1 MQPPLPPGQDFF
13 RTGEVSASLG
23 VDATT
28 LKNYVKACPELG
40 PTAESGRRKLYPV
53 DRVRRLWQLHQ
64 LIEMRQFSI
73 EGARALL
80 IQGDAAVVAALEG
93 STPPPSDLNEDTA
106 LRAALEA
113 SERAR
118 HTLESE
124 LTETKAAL
132 AEVNRKLRRAE
143 AKLAVLTE
151 AANFSVNKL
160 RELAKKG

>member
-13 RTGEVSASLG
+13 RSGEVSASLG
-23 VDATT
+23 VDAST
-28 LKNYVKACPELG
+28 LRSYVKACPELG

-53 DRVRRLWQLHQ
+53 DRVRHLWQLHQ
-64 LIEMRQFSI
+64 LVHEQHFSI

-80 IQGDAAVVAALEG
+80 IQGDAAVDAALQG
-93 STPPPSDLNEDTA
+93 STPPSDLTGDAA

-118 HTLESE
+118 HSLESE
-124 LTETKAAL
+124 LAETRANLNDAT
-132 AEVNRKLRRAE
+132 RKLRRAE
-143 AKLAVLTE
+143 AKLAVMVE
-151 AANFSVNKL
+151 AAQVSIGKM